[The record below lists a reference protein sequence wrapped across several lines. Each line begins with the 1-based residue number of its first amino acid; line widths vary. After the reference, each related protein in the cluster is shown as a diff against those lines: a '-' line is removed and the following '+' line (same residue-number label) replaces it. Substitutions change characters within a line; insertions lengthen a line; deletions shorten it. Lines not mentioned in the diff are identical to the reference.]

1 MCFFQYFQDSGLFK
15 MGWTKIVQIWA
26 KVIFHENGHVPK
38 SQDMLFS
45 RNKSPC
51 GSVPQ
56 KVTFSELTLRELIHF
71 YRDFK
76 NQLFPKNRDFDDNL
90 PIKFQFLPK
99 TKMVRM
105 VHRNNFCEMGL
116 EISDQKKE
124 LWTKTV
130 FWEGWEISKFSFE
143 VQGGLLRVSTGPKLI
158 LKIFWTIPES
168 F

>member
-1 MCFFQYFQDSGLFK
+1 M
-15 MGWTKIVQIWA
+15 VQILA
-26 KVIFHENGHVPK
+26 KVIFLENGHVPEF
-38 SQDMLFS
+38 QDMWFS

-130 FWEGWEISKFSFE
+130 FWRGGKFRNS
-143 VQGGLLRVSTGPKLI
+143 VLRSRVDFWGFLQDQNWFWKYSGPFLNHSRPNFI
-158 LKIFWTIPES
+158 
-168 F
+168 